1 MNQKHGQKMTEK
13 MTPKEKDDST
23 LGCALRVC
31 MEKLPHN
38 NSKGFDYREFTHHRF
53 LWSAEH
59 AGGQYLECVGA
70 AEWGRR

>member
-1 MNQKHGQKMTEK
+1 MTKK

-38 NSKGFDYREFTHHRF
+38 NSKGFGHREFTHHRF

-59 AGGQYLECVGA
+59 AGGQYL
-70 AEWGRR
+70 